1 MILNFSAIPLF
12 AFPFHFILKWKR
24 KHRKTKRN
32 ISTVFCL
39 SHSLCNWRSLWWE
52 IVLVVCL
59 LRWDCRDE
67 EVVRWCWVLS
77 VDMYCDTVTRIP
89 TLLSL
94 YQWSGPGQ
102 TYNLIHQLTRR
113 KQHSSVTR
121 IFIFVILKF
130 SPCFWRTSNIPGSQP
145 TNLPTSPFKDR
156 ITNSFQRNFFF
167 RRKFYLDVASLS
179 IPHTLKSLWSV
190 IIETWTQRI
199 SFSNFF

>member
-1 MILNFSAIPLF
+1 MTIFKFEVAKRFLIEKKLMILNCSAIPLF

-52 IVLVVCL
+52 MSWRCAWWGETVEM
-59 LRWDCRDE
+59 R
-67 EVVRWCWVLS
+67 RWCWVLS

-145 TNLPTSPFKDR
+145 PNLP
-156 ITNSFQRNFFF
+156 FQGQNHQQFSKEIFF
-167 RRKFYLDVASLS
+167 S
-179 IPHTLKSLWSV
+179 
-190 IIETWTQRI
+190 
-199 SFSNFF
+199 

>member
-1 MILNFSAIPLF
+1 MTIFKFEVAKRFLIEKKLMILNCSAIPLF
-12 AFPFHFILKWKR
+12 AFPFHFISFLNGKE
-24 KHRKTKRN
+24 N
-32 ISTVFCL
+32 IEKQREISQQFSVWV
-39 SHSLCNWRSLWWE
+39 SLCNWRSLWWE

-67 EVVRWCWVLS
+67 EVVLVLS

-145 TNLPTSPFKDR
+145 TNLP
-156 ITNSFQRNFFF
+156 FQGQNHQQFSKESFFF
-167 RRKFYLDVASLS
+167 VENY
-179 IPHTLKSLWSV
+179 I
-190 IIETWTQRI
+190 
-199 SFSNFF
+199 